1 MADATPEPPTGPVLV
16 LNGSNRT
23 GSYNRQLA
31 ELVVEGLAGRGVPAE
46 LVDLSDLAMPLFDA
60 DLEAAEGPPPAAH
73 DLRARIGA
81 APGVVIVSPEYNA
94 AMTPLLKNTVD
105 WVSRV
110 DMVTFFT
117 KRVALFAASPGRRA
131 GASVLDIT
139 SRWLAA
145 IGADLFP
152 EPFGVGRIRE
162 AMVDGRLVDEHSE
175 RFDIHLDALVEWL
188 TAPPPAA

>member
-1 MADATPEPPTGPVLV
+1 MSEPTPEPPAGPVLV

-23 GSYNRQLA
+23 GSFNRQLA
-31 ELVVEGLAGRGVPAE
+31 GLVVEGLAGRGVPAE

-73 DLRARIGA
+73 GLRARIGA

-117 KRVALFAASPGRRA
+117 KKVALLAASPGRRA
-131 GASVLDIT
+131 GSSVLDIT

-145 IGADLFP
+145 IGADLFAQT
-152 EPFGVGRIRE
+152 FGLGGVRD
-162 AMVDGRLVDEHSE
+162 ALVDGRLADEQAGE
-175 RFDIHLDALVEWL
+175 LAAFLDELAPWL
-188 TAPPPAA
+188 TSQPAAT